1 MKFTDLHDKM
11 AQCVNGLIS
20 KEDFY
25 SWLDENIKVKSYL
38 SIATKYAIISM
49 FSDRL
54 NQDISGYL
62 EKKEATGYI
71 YMMYD
76 INIMFELLFKYI
88 EIIVLSKNR
97 TIENYDLVMQSGLY
111 DYIVDK
117 CGNDY
122 KNLVEKC
129 DRASNIE
136 TMGIIRE
143 LSNIFVNPPSIE
155 DMEKIK
161 DIINNDIDKEKLQVL
176 KAVEEY
182 NNPTLKK
189 ILDKASKITE
199 TQELPKNG

>member
-20 KEDFY
+20 KESFY

-38 SIATKYAIISM
+38 SIVVKYATISI
-49 FSDRL
+49 FSEKVTQEIND
-54 NQDISGYL
+54 YL

-71 YMMYD
+71 YMTYD
-76 INIMFELLFKYI
+76 INLVFELLFKYI
-88 EIIVLSKNR
+88 DMVVISKNR

-111 DYIVDK
+111 EYIISK
-117 CGNDY
+117 CGKDY
-122 KNLVEKC
+122 EDLVKKC
-129 DRASNIE
+129 DRASNID

-143 LSNIFVNPPSIE
+143 LSNIFVNPPSVE
-155 DMEKIK
+155 DIEKIK
-161 DIINNDIDKEKLQVL
+161 DIINNDIDKEKLQIL

-189 ILDKASKITE
+189 ILDKASRITE
-199 TQELPKNG
+199 TQEPPKNG

>member
-49 FSDRL
+49 FSDKVTEEISEYL
-54 NQDISGYL
+54 N
-62 EKKEATGYI
+62 KKEATGYI
-71 YMMYD
+71 YMTYD
-76 INIMFELLFKYI
+76 INVVFELLFKYVD
-88 EIIVLSKNR
+88 IIVLSKNR

-111 DYIVDK
+111 DYITSK
-117 CGNDY
+117 CGKDY
-122 KNLVEKC
+122 DDLVKKC

-155 DMEKIK
+155 DIEKIK
-161 DIINNDIDKEKLQVL
+161 DIINNDIDKEKLEIL
-176 KAVEEY
+176 KAIEEY

-189 ILDKASKITE
+189 IVDNISKE
-199 TQELPKNG
+199 TTSKEPSKNG

>member
-54 NQDISGYL
+54 NQDISYYL

-143 LSNIFVNPPSIE
+143 LSNIFVNPPSVE

>member
-20 KEDFY
+20 KESFY

-54 NQDISGYL
+54 NQDISDYL

-88 EIIVLSKNR
+88 EVIVLSKNR

-117 CGNDY
+117 CGSDY

-143 LSNIFVNPPSIE
+143 LSNIFVNPPSVE

-161 DIINNDIDKEKLQVL
+161 DIINNDIDKKKLQIL

-199 TQELPKNG
+199 TQEPPKNG